1 MFVCLFFR
9 DFLHFLWFFQT
20 FCGKSVEKYS
30 TQLQFKVVRLKLV
43 FQQQQLLASTQKIQV
58 YISCKQGVIWTVMW
72 LINQLTITCFAED
85 ETKNLIGKK
94 LEMTTF
100 WGIFQSMAFFLDEG
114 WKVFWRHNHEYFHHV
129 FRVKLKF
136 HAKPFLFQ
144 HKIHKKIIFVIILC
158 GFLTC
163 KCYVFKK
170 FSYLMQISTYER
182 CNNFLFVEENLTK
195 WPLLHAAKRASLS
208 VDWRVFSRGFLVI
221 FH

>member
-94 LEMTTF
+94 IRNDDILGNF
-100 WGIFQSMAFFLDEG
+100 G
-114 WKVFWRHNHEYFHHV
+114 
-129 FRVKLKF
+129 
-136 HAKPFLFQ
+136 FLFRWR
-144 HKIHKKIIFVIILC
+144 LES
-158 GFLTC
+158 FLTTQSWILSSC
-163 KCYVFKK
+163 LSGQVEISRQTFPISAKNSQKNNFCDNFMRI
-170 FSYLMQISTYER
+170 SYLQMLR
-182 CNNFLFVEENLTK
+182 F
-195 WPLLHAAKRASLS
+195 
-208 VDWRVFSRGFLVI
+208 
-221 FH
+221 

>member
-1 MFVCLFFR
+1 MSVCFFAISYI
-9 DFLHFLWFFQT
+9 FLWFFQT

-94 LEMTTF
+94 IRNDDILGNF
-100 WGIFQSMAFFLDEG
+100 SKHG
-114 WKVFWRHNHEYFHHV
+114 
-129 FRVKLKF
+129 
-136 HAKPFLFQ
+136 FLFRWRLESFLTTQ
-144 HKIHKKIIFVIILC
+144 SWILSSWLWGQVGIPHVIWIFTPKLSYFNAKFTKTFCDDFLVIILC

-163 KCYVFKK
+163 KCYD
-170 FSYLMQISTYER
+170 
-182 CNNFLFVEENLTK
+182 FLRF
-195 WPLLHAAKRASLS
+195 
-208 VDWRVFSRGFLVI
+208 FI
-221 FH
+221 

>member
-1 MFVCLFFR
+1 MSVCFFTISYIFC
-9 DFLHFLWFFQT
+9 DFFNT
-20 FCGKSVEKYS
+20 SVEKYS

-94 LEMTTF
+94 IRNDDILGNF
-100 WGIFQSMAFFLDEG
+100 SKHG
-114 WKVFWRHNHEYFHHV
+114 
-129 FRVKLKF
+129 
-136 HAKPFLFQ
+136 FLFRWRLESFLTTQ
-144 HKIHKKIIFVIILC
+144 SWILSSCLSGQVEISRQTFPISAQNSQKKIIFVIILC